1 MLIENHDEKACECSA
16 SFLRLCKTKTV
27 KHHIKM
33 MLDYYTTVPV
43 LFYLH
48 QHLWQ
53 RIHYLT
59 NCGCSKTVVCP
70 EVPSSNLEFNNT
82 RVKPYSNSCK
92 EVFFNRWTLKGIKV
106 TFKTRSERFSKTLE
120 SSNTIAIATV
130 GDWAKKDLAPVFQP
144 MRSKTKTNRP
154 FNSCVLSCLAF
165 V

>member
-1 MLIENHDEKACECSA
+1 M
-16 SFLRLCKTKTV
+16 
-27 KHHIKM
+27 
-33 MLDYYTTVPV
+33 
-43 LFYLH
+43 
-48 QHLWQ
+48 
-53 RIHYLT
+53 
-59 NCGCSKTVVCP
+59 VCP
-70 EVPSSNLEFNNT
+70 EVPSSNLEFNDT

-165 V
+165 VWKWGWCWPCYDRNLPAILMLMMLFVFVRFLSKQGQHQPHFHSRARQLSTKL